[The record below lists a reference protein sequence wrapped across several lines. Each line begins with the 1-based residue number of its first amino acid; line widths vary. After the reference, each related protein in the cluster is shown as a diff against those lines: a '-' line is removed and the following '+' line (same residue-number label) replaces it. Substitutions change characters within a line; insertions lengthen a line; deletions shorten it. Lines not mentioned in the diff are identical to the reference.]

1 MRGKLSFIFILLAAI
16 AGGIYI
22 VQQSVPETRD
32 RTAAHVTRPIPALFM
47 AIMCVSTCAS
57 MRIKPKSKSIN
68 HVEYERRAFCQV
80 DVWSVLFGVA
90 FLALGLGDVLQ
101 LVHGYGVA
109 AGIVACE
116 WAGQLLM
123 AVAMCLPREVTERRP
138 QISQKVTIIYALAGA
153 LLWLLTFFVSC
164 GASKTSAALAATH
177 ALLTA
182 AVAWRS
188 TDVMVATRKGVG
200 SVLVFVG
207 AHLAVASAVITSSQT
222 LCDAFGG
229 GNDLEAYYPLAMGT
243 YYAAV
248 ILEARG
254 VTKYAIKSDYVASE
268 SEDFKA

>member
-1 MRGKLSFIFILLAAI
+1 MRGKLSFIFVLLAAI

-32 RTAAHVTRPIPALFM
+32 GTAAHVTRSIPALFM
-47 AIMCVSTCAS
+47 AIMCISTCAS
-57 MRIKPKSKSIN
+57 MRIKSKSKSIN
-68 HVEYERRAFCQV
+68 HVDYERRAFCQV

-90 FLALGLGDVLQ
+90 FLALGVGDNLQ
-101 LVHGYGVA
+101 LLHGYGVA
-109 AGIVACE
+109 AGIIACA

-123 AVAMCLPREVTERRP
+123 AIAMCLPREVTERRP
-138 QISQKVTIIYALAGA
+138 VISQKITIIYAIAGA
-153 LLWLLTFFVSC
+153 LLWLLTFFISC
-164 GASKTSAALAATH
+164 GSSKSSAALTATYG
-177 ALLTA
+177 LLTA

-188 TDVMVATRKGVG
+188 TDVMIATHKGVG

-207 AHLAVASAVITSSQT
+207 AHLAVASAIITASQT
-222 LCDAFGG
+222 LCDAFKGT
-229 GNDLEAYYPLAMGT
+229 DLDVYYPLAMGT

-254 VTKYAIKSDYVASE
+254 MTKYAIKSDYVASE